1 MPEFKDDIFSVTFGI
16 TFETTSVF
24 SRFPVMELITSW
36 PDDTPSCNLVVESV
50 IMGIGLGAIITSSS
64 NNVSFK
70 STVRFLYEKFEESI
84 CSQEQE
90 EVLARQ
96 NFHQSKR

>member
-36 PDDTPSCNLVVESV
+36 PDDTPSCNLVVMV
-50 IMGIGLGAIITSSS
+50 ILPLAGLGLHLII
-64 NNVSFK
+64 
-70 STVRFLYEKFEESI
+70 LLPESEI
-84 CSQEQE
+84 F
-90 EVLARQ
+90 VLATVP
-96 NFHQSKR
+96 FDSISIF